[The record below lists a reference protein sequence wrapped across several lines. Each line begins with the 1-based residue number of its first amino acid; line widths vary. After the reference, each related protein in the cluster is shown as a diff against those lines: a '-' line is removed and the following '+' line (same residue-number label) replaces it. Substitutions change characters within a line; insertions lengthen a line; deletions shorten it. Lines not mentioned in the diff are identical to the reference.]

1 MELTHNKFPEA
12 VEVADC
18 RILPLLLD
26 WKLFHQVSEC
36 EIGEKNQQMEVFTD
50 ITDHHIW
57 SNLLA

>member
-26 WKLFHQVSEC
+26 WKLFRQVSAC
-36 EIGEKNQQMEVFTD
+36 EIGEKNQQMELFTD